1 MRKLKLLDIDL
12 RLFDG
17 AAGAAAAGG
26 EGSGEGSAQEGIGTL
41 PKAETNNRR
50 GSSRRGRTGDFSNI
64 VFGSQDEA
72 SPAGE
77 NTGSD
82 AGSSKG
88 AGNAKTD
95 VTVTSNT
102 LEARRAEF
110 ERLIESDEYRDVYA
124 EKFQETFNRRF
135 KGHKEMEGTLAAQK
149 PVIDMLMQRY
159 NVTDGDMTKLLTAL
173 EQDDAY
179 WEEAAEKAG
188 LSIEQYKTQQKLMR
202 ENAELRAAA
211 QKQAGQE
218 YAQQRMNAWYREAEQ
233 LKAVYPSFD
242 FATEAK
248 NRDFM
253 GLLRAKIPMQKAYE
267 LIHMEEIKNATAKSA
282 AEIASQQMIA
292 NVKNNA
298 ARPSENGTSSQSAAI
313 VKNDVHNLT
322 REERAEAARRA
333 MRGEK
338 ITFRGNK

>member
-1 MRKLKLLDIDL
+1 MRNLKLLDINL

-26 EGSGEGSAQEGIGTL
+26 EGSGDGSAQVGTGTL
-41 PKAETNNRR
+41 PKAETGNRR
-50 GSSRRGRTGDFSNI
+50 GSSRRGRTGDLSNI

-82 AGSSKG
+82 AGSKKG
-88 AGNAKTD
+88 AGNAKAD
-95 VTVTSNT
+95 VSVTSDT

-110 ERLIESDEYRDVYA
+110 ERLIDSDEYRDVYA

-149 PVIDMLMQRY
+149 PIIDMLSQRY
-159 NVTDGDMTKLLTAL
+159 NVTDGDMAKLLSAL

-188 LSIEQYKTQQKLMR
+188 LTIEQYKLQQKIER
-202 ENAELRAAA
+202 ENAELRAYRD
-211 QKQAGQE
+211 KMAGQE
-218 YAQQRMNAWYREAEQ
+218 YVQQQMNNWYREAEKV
-233 LKAVYPSFD
+233 KALYPSFN
-242 FATEAK
+242 FETEIK
-248 NRDFM
+248 NRNFQQ
-253 GLLRAKIPMQKAYE
+253 LLKAKIPMQQAYE
-267 LIHMEEIKNATAKSA
+267 LMHMEEIKNATAKTA
-282 AEIASQQMIA
+282 AETAGQQMIA
-292 NVKNNA
+292 NMKNNA
-298 ARPSENGTSSQSAAI
+298 ARPLENGTSSQSAAI

-322 REERAEAARRA
+322 KEERAEAARRA
-333 MRGEK
+333 LHGEK
-338 ITFRGNK
+338 ITFRGNR